1 MAEPLDDIRALIAA
15 GKKIEAIKC
24 YRELSGC
31 DLRTAKDAVEAMEA
45 GGEPTAP
52 VIAPASGPLT
62 PAQIE
67 LIRNLALQGNQ
78 IEAIKRYR
86 TWTGAGLRDAKLA
99 VDALVGEV
107 EAMIPERERKS
118 GCLGV
123 VLMAILVGGG
133 VAAASV
139 I

>member
-1 MAEPLDDIRALIAA
+1 MAEPLDEVRALVDA
-15 GKKIEAIKC
+15 GEKIEAIKR

-31 DLRTAKDAVEAMEA
+31 DLRTAKEAVEAMAA
-45 GGEPTAP
+45 GGEPVAP
-52 VIAPASGPLT
+52 AIPPASGPLT

-67 LIRNLALQGNQ
+67 VIRTLALQGNQ

-86 TWTGAGLRDAKLA
+86 TLTGTGLRDAKLA

-133 VAAASV
+133 VVAASV